1 MLTWKRKLALSAAFL
16 GALTLFVA
24 VMVFS
29 PAPAAWMP
37 KADAAAIVKTV
48 QTVSTTPITPT
59 HNTIT
64 STDGIAIANNGET
77 IIWVTN
83 DALAEVYVTVTT
95 PFQPI
100 AGFDM
105 DDLTFTMGAGEVR
118 AVGPFPPTYFNA
130 TSGGN
135 KGQTIIQAS
144 DTASVTVAALTW

>member
-1 MLTWKRKLALSAAFL
+1 MLTWKRKLALSAGFL
-16 GALTLFVA
+16 AALALFVA

-37 KADAAAIVKTV
+37 KADAAVILKTV

-83 DALAEVYVTVTT
+83 NALAEVNVTITT
-95 PFQPI
+95 PYEPI
-100 AGFDM
+100 SGLSLA
-105 DDLTFTMGAGEVR
+105 DLSFTLGAGQVR
-118 AVGPFPPTYFNA
+118 AVGPFEPTYFNA